1 MKAQKNVS
9 ETITTNDSKDPCARY
24 YAKKKKKVSFLCF
37 NDFPIKYIFKK
48 NFKNILPQKS
58 VSFIL

>member
-24 YAKKKKKVSFLCF
+24 YAKKKKK
-37 NDFPIKYIFKK
+37 KR
-48 NFKNILPQKS
+48 
-58 VSFIL
+58 